1 MTERIKTVAEKQ
13 KYSEAIEDI
22 KATIAKIK
30 KTVKDAQTEEEKK
43 KSSIEADLEK
53 SLGEIR
59 EKIKTQ
65 DEEAVVTNEETAQ
78 LQAEIAEKRAKLEGL
93 QGVYESQALEK
104 EEDVKKDKGELLDKL
119 KVLEGEASEIS
130 RVNSELSGV
139 EKRNFDNKLKIHIR
153 TNKFPDY
160 ANSFEDT
167 ARVLNQCKDE
177 LFKGVQKVN
186 ELLARKEKLQ
196 EAEAKHGKAAVRVA
210 VKRAVADR

>member
-78 LQAEIAEKRAKLEGL
+78 LQAEIAEKRAKL
-93 QGVYESQALEK
+93 
-104 EEDVKKDKGELLDKL
+104 
-119 KVLEGEASEIS
+119 
-130 RVNSELSGV
+130 
-139 EKRNFDNKLKIHIR
+139 
-153 TNKFPDY
+153 
-160 ANSFEDT
+160 
-167 ARVLNQCKDE
+167 
-177 LFKGVQKVN
+177 
-186 ELLARKEKLQ
+186 
-196 EAEAKHGKAAVRVA
+196 
-210 VKRAVADR
+210 